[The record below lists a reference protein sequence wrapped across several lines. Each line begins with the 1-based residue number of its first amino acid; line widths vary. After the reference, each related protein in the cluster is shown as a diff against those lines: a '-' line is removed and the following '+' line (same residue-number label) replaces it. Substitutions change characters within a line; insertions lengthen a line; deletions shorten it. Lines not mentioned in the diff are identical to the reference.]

1 MSIRLL
7 ALDLDGTLVADLHTI
22 PARTRAAIQ
31 AATGQGVQVVI
42 ATGREYGI
50 TKKFVNTLGLTTPII
65 CYQGAWIYDP
75 QTGQSIG
82 NEGLPVAMAH
92 ELIEL
97 ARARRL
103 MLNLYVDHKAYVE
116 YLTDTGRVLFGSLG
130 TPLLQVKDL
139 KEAITTPPI
148 KGLICH
154 PASSAGLVAAELKA
168 ALNGRLSVFRS
179 LDTLIEVTAPGV
191 SKGRALAVLANHYNI
206 AQDEVMAIGD
216 HDNDI
221 EMIAWAGLGIA
232 MGNASAGA
240 RAAADYIAPPLTE
253 EGAAWA
259 IEHFILKEH
268 DRYD

>member
-1 MSIRLL
+1 
-7 ALDLDGTLVADLHTI
+7 
-22 PARTRAAIQ
+22 
-31 AATGQGVQVVI
+31 
-42 ATGREYGI
+42 
-50 TKKFVNTLGLTTPII
+50 
-65 CYQGAWIYDP
+65 
-75 QTGQSIG
+75 
-82 NEGLPVAMAH
+82 
-92 ELIEL
+92 
-97 ARARRL
+97 

-116 YLTDTGRVLFGSLG
+116 YLTDTGRALFGNLG

-139 KEAITTPPI
+139 KEAITTSPI

-154 PASSAGLVAAELKA
+154 PASSAGLVAADLKA

-191 SKGRALAVLANHYNI
+191 SKGRALAILANHYNI

-216 HDNDI
+216 QDNDI

-240 RAAADYIAPPLTE
+240 RAVADYIAPPLTE

-268 DRYD
+268 HGYDGNFICRVS